1 MSDSPKDIIEWIKER
16 LDSVPENAQMIVNVE
31 LGYFDEEGNWRVV

>member
-1 MSDSPKDIIEWIKER
+1 MSDTPKDILEWITGR
-16 LDSVPENAQMIVNVE
+16 LSSVPENAQMIVKVE

>member
-1 MSDSPKDIIEWIKER
+1 MSDTPKDILEWIEGR

-31 LGYFDEEGNWRVV
+31 LGYFDDEGNWRVV